1 MRVYDTIR
9 SESVA
14 KSDSHGSGW
23 LCWFLAVPVLVVIT
37 LVLAQ
42 FVSQILSAQAIAR
55 AADTAAREV
64 VIPRATKAS
73 VETIVARQL
82 LIGDLATAIDPIQI
96 EVRGPTKFSS
106 QLADATAGDMISVT
120 ISVERTA
127 MMPVWLRQIGFPRDH
142 GRFQVTRTVVK
153 N

>member
-1 MRVYDTIR
+1 M
-9 SESVA
+9 
-14 KSDSHGSGW
+14 
-23 LCWFLAVPVLVVIT
+23 PVLVVIAM
-37 LVLAQ
+37 VMSQ
-42 FVSQILSAQAIAR
+42 FVSQILSAQAIAC
-55 AADTAAREV
+55 AADTAAGEV
-64 VIPRATKAS
+64 VTPHATEAS

-82 LIGDLATAIDPIQI
+82 SIGDLATAIDTIQI

-106 QLADATAGDMISVT
+106 RLADASAGDMISVT

-127 MMPVWLRQIGFPRDH
+127 MMPVWLRWIGFPRDH